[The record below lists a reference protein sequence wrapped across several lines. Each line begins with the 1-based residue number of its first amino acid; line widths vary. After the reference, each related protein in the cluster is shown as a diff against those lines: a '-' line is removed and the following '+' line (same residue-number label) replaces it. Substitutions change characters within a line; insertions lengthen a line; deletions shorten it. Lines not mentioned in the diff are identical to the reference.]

1 MTSLER
7 QIEADSIEAQ
17 VDLPSVVTWKGSDYP
32 CLSNTY
38 SNEIVI
44 GPDGNPEEI
53 SLKLRLNKSSF
64 TGGEVLQISGAVLPI
79 SGELAIFEGVTY
91 KIRRVR
97 LIHNIFLWLDLIS
110 INR

>member
-1 MTSLER
+1 MATALEK
-7 QIEADSIEAQ
+7 QIEADSLEAQ
-17 VDLPSVVTWKGSDYP
+17 VDLPSVVTWKSRDYP

-44 GPDGNPEEI
+44 GADGNPEEI
-53 SLKLRLNKSSF
+53 SLKLRLNRSAF
-64 TGGEVLQISGAVLPI
+64 TDGILPI
-79 SGELAIFEGVTY
+79 SGEQATFEGVIY

-110 INR
+110 VNR

>member
-1 MTSLER
+1 MPDKTALEK
-7 QIEADSIEAQ
+7 QIEADIAEAQ
-17 VDLPSVVTWKGSDYP
+17 VDLPSVVTWKGSDYD
-32 CLSNTY
+32 CMSNTY

-53 SLKLRLNKSSF
+53 SLKLRLNRSSF
-64 TGGEVLQISGAVLPI
+64 ADNVLPI
-79 SGELAIFEGVTY
+79 SGEHATFEGVVY

-97 LIHNIFLWLDLIS
+97 IIHNVFLWLDLIS

>member
-1 MTSLER
+1 MATALEK
-7 QIEADSIEAQ
+7 QIEADTLEAQ
-17 VDLPSVVTWKGSDYP
+17 VDLPSEVIWKGATYK
-32 CLSNTY
+32 CMANTF

-53 SLKLRLNKSSF
+53 SLKLRLNRSSF
-64 TGGEVLQISGAVLPI
+64 NETEPLPI
-79 SGELAIFEGVTY
+79 SGEQATFEGVTY

-97 LIHNIFLWLDLIS
+97 IIHNVFLWLDLIS